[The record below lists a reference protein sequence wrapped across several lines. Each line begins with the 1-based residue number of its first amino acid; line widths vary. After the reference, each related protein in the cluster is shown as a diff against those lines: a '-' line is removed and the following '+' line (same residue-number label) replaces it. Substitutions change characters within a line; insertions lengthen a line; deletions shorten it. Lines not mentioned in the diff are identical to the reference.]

1 MYIQTKN
8 LRAWTE
14 LKHYVTRYVP
24 LSERNEFPSPEDPP
38 FRLKYANGS
47 ADIDLHLSH
56 LGRSTLKTHGLQ
68 VWSGMLARG

>member
-14 LKHYVTRYVP
+14 LKHYVTQYVS

-38 FRLKYANGS
+38 FRLK
-47 ADIDLHLSH
+47 
-56 LGRSTLKTHGLQ
+56 
-68 VWSGMLARG
+68 